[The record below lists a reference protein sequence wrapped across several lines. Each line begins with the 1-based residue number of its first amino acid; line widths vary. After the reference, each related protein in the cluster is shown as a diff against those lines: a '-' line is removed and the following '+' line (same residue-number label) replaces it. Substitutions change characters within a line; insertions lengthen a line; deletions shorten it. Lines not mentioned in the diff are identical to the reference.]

1 MTNRLLAL
9 PILVALV
16 VAARPAT
23 AQDELTAARALYASA
38 RYDEALEHLDRLRF
52 ATATI
57 PDQSLTVEKYRALC
71 LLALGREGEA
81 ESAFAGVVAAD
92 PSYLPDT
99 REVSPSVRA
108 FFRGVRRRMLP
119 GVVRAEYAEAR
130 AAYRRGEY
138 AGAAEGF
145 EAVSALLADED
156 MEPGHEDLKELADGF
171 AELGREQAL
180 AAERGP
186 DTAAPPPAP
195 VAPPVPDPPVAP
207 PVPVAP
213 VAPPVAEEPAPAPPP
228 AIYGPDSPGV
238 SPPVTL
244 RQEVPALPPEAR
256 LMGRARGLLEI
267 VIDEQGRVA
276 SAVIRESLHE
286 TYDRRLVAA
295 TAGWSYQPARF
306 DGRAVRYRK
315 VIEVMVR

>member
-9 PILVALV
+9 PILIALV

-23 AQDELTAARALYASA
+23 AQDELTAARTLYASA
-38 RYDEALEHLDRLRF
+38 RYDEALERLDRLRF
-52 ATATI
+52 ATFAT

-92 PSYLPDT
+92 PSYLPGT

-119 GVVRAEYAEAR
+119 GVVRAKYAEAR

-138 AGAAEGF
+138 TGAAEGF

-171 AELGREQAL
+171 AELGREKAL

-195 VAPPVPDPPVAP
+195 VPDAPVAP
-207 PVPVAP
+207 PVPDAP
-213 VAPPVAEEPAPAPPP
+213 AAPAPPP

-244 RQEVPALPPEAR
+244 RQDIPPLPAEAR
-256 LMGRARGLLEI
+256 LMGRARGLIEI
-267 VIDEQGRVA
+267 VIDERGRVA
-276 SAVIRESLHE
+276 SAVIRESIHE
-286 TYDRRLVAA
+286 AYDRRLVDAA
-295 TAGWSYQPARF
+295 AGWSYEPARL
-306 DGRAVRYRK
+306 DGRAVKYRK
-315 VIEVMVR
+315 VIEVTVR

>member
-38 RYDEALEHLDRLRF
+38 RYDEALERLDRLRF
-52 ATATI
+52 ATFAT

-92 PSYLPDT
+92 PSYLPGT

-119 GVVRAEYAEAR
+119 GVVRAKYAEAR

-138 AGAAEGF
+138 AGAA
-145 EAVSALLADED
+145 
-156 MEPGHEDLKELADGF
+156 
-171 AELGREQAL
+171 
-180 AAERGP
+180 
-186 DTAAPPPAP
+186 
-195 VAPPVPDPPVAP
+195 
-207 PVPVAP
+207 
-213 VAPPVAEEPAPAPPP
+213 
-228 AIYGPDSPGV
+228 
-238 SPPVTL
+238 
-244 RQEVPALPPEAR
+244 
-256 LMGRARGLLEI
+256 
-267 VIDEQGRVA
+267 
-276 SAVIRESLHE
+276 
-286 TYDRRLVAA
+286 
-295 TAGWSYQPARF
+295 
-306 DGRAVRYRK
+306 
-315 VIEVMVR
+315 

>member
-9 PILVALV
+9 PILIALV

-23 AQDELTAARALYASA
+23 AQDELTAARTLYAAA
-38 RYDEALEHLDRLRF
+38 RYDEALEQLDRLRF
-52 ATATI
+52 ATSAT

-119 GVVRAEYAEAR
+119 GVVRAKYAEAR

-138 AGAAEGF
+138 TGAAEGF

-186 DTAAPPPAP
+186 DTAAPPPA
-195 VAPPVPDPPVAP
+195 
-207 PVPVAP
+207 
-213 VAPPVAEEPAPAPPP
+213 
-228 AIYGPDSPGV
+228 IYGPDSPGV

-244 RQEVPALPPEAR
+244 RQEIPALPAEAR

-276 SAVIRESLHE
+276 SAVIRESIHE
-286 TYDRRLVAA
+286 AYDRRLVDA
-295 TAGWSYQPARF
+295 TAGWSYQPARL
-306 DGRAVRYRK
+306 DGRPVKYRK
-315 VIEVMVR
+315 VIEVTVR

>member
-9 PILVALV
+9 PILIALV

-38 RYDEALEHLDRLRF
+38 RYDEALEQLDRLRF
-52 ATATI
+52 ATSAT

-81 ESAFAGVVAAD
+81 ESAFAGVVATD

-119 GVVRAEYAEAR
+119 GVVRAKYAEAR

-186 DTAAPPPAP
+186 DTAAPPP
-195 VAPPVPDPPVAP
+195 
-207 PVPVAP
+207 VPVAP

-244 RQEVPALPPEAR
+244 RQEIPALPAEAR

-276 SAVIRESLHE
+276 SAVIRESIHE
-286 TYDRRLVAA
+286 AYDRRLVDA
-295 TAGWSYQPARF
+295 TAGWSYQPARL
-306 DGRAVRYRK
+306 DGRPVKYRK
-315 VIEVMVR
+315 VIEVTVR